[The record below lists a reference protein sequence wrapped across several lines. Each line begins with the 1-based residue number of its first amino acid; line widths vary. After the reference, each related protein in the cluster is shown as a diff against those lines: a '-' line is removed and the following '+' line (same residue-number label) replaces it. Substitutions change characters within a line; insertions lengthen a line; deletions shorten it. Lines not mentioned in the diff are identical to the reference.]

1 MDCVKGAY
9 TIRKSVLVCPDGT
22 QILRKSSTMDN
33 IIFIS
38 VYSVYF
44 SFMPNKTIVFIFSLQ
59 TMQAEVDSLHVEVSR
74 RESSIDLVNTEKERL
89 INRLRTEEGV

>member
-1 MDCVKGAY
+1 
-9 TIRKSVLVCPDGT
+9 
-22 QILRKSSTMDN
+22 MDN

-38 VYSVYF
+38 VYAVYF

-89 INRLRTEEGV
+89 INRLKTEEGV